1 MSIPEYVLRN
11 RSVVWFVLALFI
23 VGGVW
28 SFLQMGK
35 KEDSTFVLKSAVVTC
50 AYEGA
55 TPYEVER
62 LVSEPLSREI
72 QSMRRVK
79 KVTSESYY
87 GLSKVVVEL
96 ESSTRAE
103 QIPQLWDEL
112 RRKVMNM
119 QPQLPSGAGPIVV
132 NDDFGDVYGLYYGLS
147 ADEGFAWQDLRDWA
161 QEIKR
166 RVVTVEGVEKVT
178 LFGEQKPVINLYIT
192 RSTLAN
198 FSITPDMIVA
208 MISQQNAVVNSGQ
221 VTAGELSVRILET
234 GVYATIDDIANQLL
248 IASDGRQFRLGDI
261 ARIEFDYL
269 TPPATLMYVDGRPAI
284 GIGIS
289 TSSQADVVAVGREV
303 KSVLA
308 ALTSDMPVGIE
319 LSSLYPED
327 EIARQANLSFML
339 NLAESLLIV
348 ILVIMLAMG
357 LRSGSLIGSSLLFTV
372 GGTMLLMYLTGEGIN
387 RTSLAGFIIAMG
399 MLVDNAI
406 VVTDNAQ
413 KSLVAGLPLR
423 DGLIRGA
430 DGPKWGLL
438 GATVIAILS
447 FLPLYLA
454 PSAVAEIIKPLF
466 VVIALSLL
474 LSWALAMTQVPLFGV
489 YMLSTS
495 SSARLQQPFGWFE
508 RLLRRILAHRWT
520 VVFCSVVLLSLS
532 IVAMRYMPH
541 NFFPQLDKP
550 YFRADVI
557 LPEGYDIGATQQNLD
572 AMSSW
577 LLKYPDVKRVST
589 TAGSTPP
596 RYYLASSSY
605 SSRPNYGNI
614 LVEVKNKRLTDDV
627 KSQFDRFVADS
638 CPDVWLRSS
647 LFKLSPVPDATIE
660 IGFLGDNVDTLL
672 NLTQQVMSLMWRD
685 DRAVNIRN
693 SWSNR
698 VPTWM
703 PVYSQIKGQRIGVSR
718 SRMVE
723 WINLATQGFRMGEL
737 RRDDEFI
744 PILLKDDDIAGR
756 NLSNLQSLP
765 IFSQGGNVYSIEQAS
780 SRFEFDYS
788 TAVVE
793 QYNRQRVMKAQCDPA
808 EGVNTQRLFDDLLRQ
823 VSKEVTIPDGYTLK
837 IFGEQESQEE
847 SNAALAANMPLAL
860 VLIFIVL
867 LLLFGNYRDPI
878 VILLMTPLIFIG
890 VAGGLIITGNSFDFF
905 SLLGLIGLVGMN
917 IKNAV
922 ILLSAINELRAEGVL
937 PAEAIVR
944 AAKRRLVPV
953 VLASVT
959 TILALIPLLFDS
971 LFAGMAATIMGG
983 LFVATILTMCVLP
996 VVYALFY
1003 KIRFT
1008 VKIKHYE

>member
-23 VGGVW
+23 VGGAW
-28 SFLQMGK
+28 AFLHMGK

-50 AYEGA
+50 QYDGA

-62 LVSEPLSREI
+62 LISEPLARGM
-72 QSMRRVK
+72 QSMRKIK
-79 KVTSESYY
+79 KETSESYY

-96 ESSTRAE
+96 ESSTRAKE
-103 QIPQLWDEL
+103 IPQLWDEL

-119 QPQLPSGAGPIVV
+119 QSQLPAGAGPIVV
-132 NDDFGDVYGLYYGLS
+132 NDDFGDVYGLYYGL
-147 ADEGFAWQDLRDWA
+147 ATDEGFAWQDLRDWA

-166 RVVTVEGVEKVT
+166 RVVTVAGVEKVV

-198 FSITPDMIVA
+198 FSITPDMIVS
-208 MISQQNAVVNSGQ
+208 MMSQQNAVVNSGQ
-221 VTAGELSVRILET
+221 IAAGELSVRILET
-234 GVYATIDDIANQLL
+234 GVYTTIDDIANQLL
-248 IASDGRQFRLGDI
+248 TASDGRQFRLGDI
-261 ARIEFDYL
+261 ARIEWDYL
-269 TPPATLMYVDGRPAI
+269 SPPSTLMYVDGQPAI

-289 TSSQADVVAVGREV
+289 TSSQADVVAVGQQVREV
-303 KSVLA
+303 LNTLSE
-308 ALTSDMPVGIE
+308 DMPVGIE
-319 LSSLYPED
+319 LVSLYPED
-327 EIARQANLSFML
+327 EIAQQANLSFML
-339 NLAESLLIV
+339 NLAESLIIV

-357 LRSGSLIGSSLLFTV
+357 LRSGSLIGSSLLFTI

-413 KSLVAGLPLR
+413 KSLLVGIPLR
-423 DGLIRGA
+423 EGFIRGA

-438 GATVIAILS
+438 GATLIAILS

-489 YMLSTS
+489 YMLSPQPTM
-495 SSARLQQPFGWFE
+495 RLQQHLGWFE
-508 RLLRRILAHRWT
+508 GVLRRMLAHRWT
-520 VVFCSVVLLSLS
+520 VVCCSVVLLLGS
-532 IVAMRYMPH
+532 IAAMRYMPH

-572 AMSSW
+572 TMSRW
-577 LLKYPDVKRVST
+577 LLQHPDVKRVST
-589 TAGSTPP
+589 TAGATPP
-596 RYYLASSSY
+596 RYYLASRSY
-605 SSRPNYGNI
+605 ASRPNYGNI
-614 LVEVKNKRLTDDV
+614 LVEVKNKRLTEDV

-660 IGFLGDNVDTLL
+660 FGFLGDNVDTLL
-672 NLTQQVMSLMWRD
+672 RLTQQVEQLMRQD
-685 DRAVNIRN
+685 NRATNIRN
-693 SWSNR
+693 SWGNL

-723 WINLATQGFRMGEL
+723 WITLATQGYRMGEL
-737 RRDDEFI
+737 RRDDEFV
-744 PILLKDDDIAGR
+744 PILLKDDDVAGR
-756 NLSNLQSLP
+756 NLSNLQSMP
-765 IFSQGGNVYSIEQAS
+765 IFSQSGNVYSIEQAS
-780 SRFEFDYS
+780 TRFDFDYS

-808 EGVNTQRLFDDLLRQ
+808 EGVNTQLLYEDLLRK
-823 VSKEVTIPDGYTLK
+823 VKSEVRIPDGYALK
-837 IFGEQESQEE
+837 VFGEQESQSE

-890 VAGGLIITGNSFDFF
+890 VAGGLIFTGNSFDFF

-922 ILLSAINELRAEGVL
+922 ILLSSINELRTEGL
-937 PAEAIVR
+937 PPAEAVVE
-944 AAKRRLVPV
+944 AAKQRLVPV
-953 VLASVT
+953 VLASMT

-983 LFVATILTMCVLP
+983 LLVATILTMGVLP

-1008 VKIKHYE
+1008 VKD

>member
-11 RSVVWFVLALFI
+11 RSVVWFILALFI

-28 SFLQMGK
+28 AFLQMGK

-50 AYEGA
+50 QYDGA

-62 LVSEPLSREI
+62 LISEPLAREM
-72 QSMRRVK
+72 QSMRNIK

-96 ESSTRAE
+96 ESSTRAKE
-103 QIPQLWDEL
+103 IPQLWDEL

-119 QPQLPSGAGPIVV
+119 QPQLPAGAGPIVV
-132 NDDFGDVYGLYYGLS
+132 NDDFGDVYGLYYGLA

-166 RVVTVEGVEKVT
+166 RVVTVAGVEKVV

-198 FSITPDMIVA
+198 FSITPDMIVS
-208 MISQQNAVVNSGQ
+208 MMSQQNAVVNSGQ
-221 VTAGELSVRILET
+221 IAAGELSVRVLET
-234 GVYATIDDIANQLL
+234 GAYATKDDIANQLL
-248 IASDGRQFRLGDI
+248 TAPDGRQFRLGDI
-261 ARIEFDYL
+261 ARIEWDYL
-269 TPPATLMYVDGRPAI
+269 TPPSALMYVDGQPAI

-289 TSSQADVVAVGREV
+289 TSSQADVVAVGQQVREV
-303 KSVLA
+303 LN
-308 ALTSDMPVGIE
+308 ALSQDMPVGIE
-319 LSSLYPED
+319 LVSLYPED
-327 EIARQANLSFML
+327 EIAQQANLSFML
-339 NLAESLLIV
+339 NLAESLIIV

-357 LRSGSLIGSSLLFTV
+357 LRSGSLIGSSLLFTI
-372 GGTMLLMYLTGEGIN
+372 GGTMLLMYLFGEGIN

-413 KSLVAGLPLR
+413 KSLFAGVSLR
-423 DGLIRGA
+423 DGFIRGA

-438 GATVIAILS
+438 GATLIAILS

-474 LSWALAMTQVPLFGV
+474 LSWVLAMTQVPLFGI
-489 YMLSTS
+489 YMLSSQPTI
-495 SSARLQQPFGWFE
+495 RLQQHLGWFE
-508 RLLRRILAHRWT
+508 GVLRRMLAHRWT
-520 VVFCSVVLLSLS
+520 VVCCSVVLLLVS
-532 IVAMRYMPH
+532 IAAMRYMPH

-572 AMSSW
+572 TMSRW
-577 LLKYPDVKRVST
+577 LLQHPDVKRVST
-589 TAGSTPP
+589 TAGATPP

-605 SSRPNYGNI
+605 ASRPNYGNI
-614 LVEVKNKRLTDDV
+614 LVEVKNKRLTEDV
-627 KSQFDRFVADS
+627 KSQFDKFVADS

-660 IGFLGDNVDTLL
+660 FGFLGDNVDTLL
-672 NLTQQVMSLMWRD
+672 NLTQQVEHLMRQD
-685 DRAVNIRN
+685 NRATNIRN
-693 SWSNR
+693 SWGNLI
-698 VPTWM
+698 PTWM

-723 WINLATQGFRMGEL
+723 WLTLATQGYRMGEL
-737 RRDDEFI
+737 RRGDEFV
-744 PILLKDDDIAGR
+744 PILLKDDDVAGR
-756 NLSNLQSLP
+756 NLSNLQSMP
-765 IFSQGGNVYSIEQAS
+765 IFSQSGKVYSIEQAS
-780 SRFEFDYS
+780 TRFDFDYS

-793 QYNRQRVMKAQCDPA
+793 QYNRQRVMKAQCDPV
-808 EGVNTQRLFDDLLRQ
+808 EGVNTQLLFDDLLRK
-823 VSKEVTIPDGYTLK
+823 VKSEVRIPDGYALK
-837 IFGEQESQEE
+837 VFGEQESQAE

-890 VAGGLIITGNSFDFF
+890 VAGGLIFTGNSFDFF

-922 ILLSAINELRAEGVL
+922 ILLSSINDLRTLGV
-937 PAEAIVR
+937 PPIEAVVE
-944 AAKRRLVPV
+944 AAKQRIVPV
-953 VLASVT
+953 VLASMT

-983 LFVATILTMCVLP
+983 LLVATILTIGVLP

-1003 KIRFT
+1003 KIKIT
-1008 VKIKHYE
+1008 VKD

>member
-1 MSIPEYVLRN
+1 MSIPEYALRN
-11 RSVVWFVLALFI
+11 RCVVWFILALFI

-28 SFLQMGK
+28 AFLQMGK

-50 AYEGA
+50 QYDGA

-62 LVSEPLSREI
+62 LISEPLAREI
-72 QSMRRVK
+72 QSMRNIK

-96 ESSTRAE
+96 ESATRANE
-103 QIPQLWDEL
+103 IPQLWDEL

-166 RVVTVEGVEKVT
+166 RVVTVEGVEKVV

-261 ARIEFDYL
+261 ARIEWDYL
-269 TPPATLMYVDGRPAI
+269 SPPSTLMYVDGRPAI

-308 ALTSDMPVGIE
+308 TLSSDMPIGIE

-327 EIARQANLSFML
+327 EIAQQANLSFML
-339 NLAESLLIV
+339 NLAESLIIV

-413 KSLVAGLPLR
+413 KSLAAGLSLC

-489 YMLSTS
+489 YMLPTS
-495 SSARLQQPFGWFE
+495 SSVRLQQPLGWFE
-508 RLLRRILAHRWT
+508 GVLRRMLAHRWT
-520 VVFCSVVLLSLS
+520 VVCCSVVLLVASFA
-532 IVAMRYMPH
+532 AMRYMPH

-572 AMSSW
+572 AMSHW
-577 LLKYPDVKRVST
+577 LMQHPDVERVST
-589 TAGSTPP
+589 TAGGTPP

-605 SSRPNYGNI
+605 SSRSNYGNI

-672 NLTQQVMSLMWRD
+672 NLTQQVMNLMWRD

-744 PILLKDDDIAGR
+744 PILLKDDDVAGR

-808 EGVNTQRLFDDLLRQ
+808 EGVNTQLLFDDLLRK
-823 VSKEVTIPDGYTLK
+823 VKSEVRIPEGYTLK
-837 IFGEQESQEE
+837 IFGEQESQAE
-847 SNAALAANMPLAL
+847 SNSALAANMPLAL

-922 ILLSAINELRAEGVL
+922 ILLSAINELRAEGVP
-937 PAEAIVR
+937 PAEAIVK
-944 AAKRRLVPV
+944 AAKQRLVPV

-983 LFVATILTMCVLP
+983 LLVATMLTMCVLP

-1003 KIRFT
+1003 KIRFI
-1008 VKIKHYE
+1008 VKN

>member
-11 RSVVWFVLALFI
+11 RSVVWFILALFI

-28 SFLQMGK
+28 AFLQMGK

-50 AYEGA
+50 QYDGA

-62 LVSEPLSREI
+62 LISEPLAREM
-72 QSMRRVK
+72 QSMRNIK

-96 ESSTRAE
+96 ESSTRAKE
-103 QIPQLWDEL
+103 IPQLWDEL

-119 QPQLPSGAGPIVV
+119 QPQLPAGAGPIVV
-132 NDDFGDVYGLYYGLS
+132 NDDFGDVYGMYYGLA

-166 RVVTVEGVEKVT
+166 RVVTVAGVEKVV

-198 FSITPDMIVA
+198 FSITPDMIVS
-208 MISQQNAVVNSGQ
+208 MMSQQNAVVNSGQ
-221 VTAGELSVRILET
+221 IAAGELSVRVLET
-234 GVYATIDDIANQLL
+234 GAYATIDDIANQLL
-248 IASDGRQFRLGDI
+248 TAPDGRQFRLGDI
-261 ARIEFDYL
+261 ARIEWDYL
-269 TPPATLMYVDGRPAI
+269 SPPSTLMYVDGQPAI
-284 GIGIS
+284 GIGVS
-289 TSSQADVVAVGREV
+289 TSSQADVVAVGQQVREV
-303 KSVLA
+303 LN
-308 ALTSDMPVGIE
+308 ALSQDMPVGIE
-319 LSSLYPED
+319 LVSLYPED
-327 EIARQANLSFML
+327 EIAQQANLSFML
-339 NLAESLLIV
+339 NLAESLIIV

-357 LRSGSLIGSSLLFTV
+357 LRSGSLIGSSLLFTID
-372 GGTMLLMYLTGEGIN
+372 GTMLLMYLFGEGIN

-413 KSLVAGLPLR
+413 KSLSVGVSLR
-423 DGLIRGA
+423 DGFIRGA

-438 GATVIAILS
+438 GATLIAILS

-474 LSWALAMTQVPLFGV
+474 LSWVLAMTQVPLFGI
-489 YMLSTS
+489 YMLSSQPTIC
-495 SSARLQQPFGWFE
+495 LQQHLGWFE
-508 RLLRRILAHRWT
+508 GVLRRMLAHRWT
-520 VVFCSVVLLSLS
+520 VVCCSVVLLLVS
-532 IVAMRYMPH
+532 IAAMRYMPH

-572 AMSSW
+572 TMSRW
-577 LLKYPDVKRVST
+577 LLQHPDVKRVST
-589 TAGSTPP
+589 TAGATPP

-605 SSRPNYGNI
+605 ASRPNYGNI
-614 LVEVKNKRLTDDV
+614 LVEVKNKRLTEDV

-660 IGFLGDNVDTLL
+660 FGFLGDNVDTLL
-672 NLTQQVMSLMWRD
+672 NLTQQVEHLMRQD
-685 DRAVNIRN
+685 NRATNIRN
-693 SWSNR
+693 SWGNLI
-698 VPTWM
+698 PTWM

-723 WINLATQGFRMGEL
+723 WLTLATQGYRMGEL
-737 RRDDEFI
+737 RRDDEFV
-744 PILLKDDDIAGR
+744 PILLKDDDVAGR
-756 NLSNLQSLP
+756 NLSNLQSMP
-765 IFSQGGNVYSIEQAS
+765 IFSQSGKVYSIEQAS
-780 SRFEFDYS
+780 TRFDFDYS

-793 QYNRQRVMKAQCDPA
+793 QYNRQRVMKAQCDPV
-808 EGVNTQRLFDDLLRQ
+808 EGVNTQLLFDDLLRK
-823 VSKEVTIPDGYTLK
+823 VKSEVRIPDGYALK
-837 IFGEQESQEE
+837 VFGEQESQAE

-890 VAGGLIITGNSFDFF
+890 VAGGLIFTGNSFDFF

-922 ILLSAINELRAEGVL
+922 ILLSSINDLRTLGV
-937 PAEAIVR
+937 PPIEAVVE
-944 AAKRRLVPV
+944 AAKQRLVPV
-953 VLASVT
+953 VLASMT

-983 LFVATILTMCVLP
+983 LLVATMLTMCVLP

-1003 KIRFT
+1003 KIKIT
-1008 VKIKHYE
+1008 VKD

>member
-1 MSIPEYVLRN
+1 MSIPKYVLRN

-23 VGGVW
+23 VGGAW
-28 SFLQMGK
+28 AFLQMGK

-50 AYEGA
+50 QYDGA

-62 LVSEPLSREI
+62 LISEPLAREM
-72 QSMRRVK
+72 QSMRKIK

-96 ESSTRAE
+96 ESSTRAKE
-103 QIPQLWDEL
+103 IPQLWDEL

-119 QPQLPSGAGPIVV
+119 QSQLPAGAGPIVV
-132 NDDFGDVYGLYYGLS
+132 NDDFGDVYGLYYGLA

-166 RVVTVEGVEKVT
+166 RVVTVAGVEKVV

-198 FSITPDMIVA
+198 FSITPDMIVS
-208 MISQQNAVVNSGQ
+208 MMSQQNAVVNSGQ
-221 VTAGELSVRILET
+221 IAAGELSVRILET
-234 GVYATIDDIANQLL
+234 GVYTTIDDIANQLL
-248 IASDGRQFRLGDI
+248 TASDGRQFRLGDI
-261 ARIEFDYL
+261 ARIEWDYL
-269 TPPATLMYVDGRPAI
+269 SPPSTLMYVDGQPAI

-289 TSSQADVVAVGREV
+289 TSSQADVVAVGQQVREV
-303 KSVLA
+303 LNTLSE
-308 ALTSDMPVGIE
+308 DMPVGIE
-319 LSSLYPED
+319 LVSLYPED
-327 EIARQANLSFML
+327 EIAQQANLSFML
-339 NLAESLLIV
+339 NLAESLIIV

-357 LRSGSLIGSSLLFTV
+357 LRSGSLIGSSLLFTI

-413 KSLVAGLPLR
+413 KSLLAGVPLR
-423 DGLIRGA
+423 EGFIRGA

-438 GATVIAILS
+438 GATLIAILS

-474 LSWALAMTQVPLFGV
+474 LSWALAMTQIPLFGV
-489 YMLSTS
+489 YMLSPQPTM
-495 SSARLQQPFGWFE
+495 RLQQHLGWFE
-508 RLLRRILAHRWT
+508 GVLRRMLAHRWT
-520 VVFCSVVLLSLS
+520 VVCCSVVLLLGS
-532 IVAMRYMPH
+532 IAAMRYMPH

-557 LPEGYDIGATQQNLD
+557 LPEGYDIGTTQQNLD
-572 AMSSW
+572 TMSRW
-577 LLKYPDVKRVST
+577 LLQHPDVKRVST
-589 TAGSTPP
+589 TAGATPP

-605 SSRPNYGNI
+605 ASRPNYGNI
-614 LVEVKNKRLTDDV
+614 LVEVKNKRLTEDV

-660 IGFLGDNVDTLL
+660 FGFLGDNVDTLL
-672 NLTQQVMSLMWRD
+672 RLTQQVEQLMRQD
-685 DRAVNIRN
+685 NRATNIRN
-693 SWSNR
+693 SWGNL

-723 WINLATQGFRMGEL
+723 WITLATQGYRMGEL
-737 RRDDEFI
+737 RRDDEFV
-744 PILLKDDDIAGR
+744 PILLKDDDVAGR
-756 NLSNLQSLP
+756 NLSNLQSMP
-765 IFSQGGNVYSIEQAS
+765 IFSQSGNVYSIEQAS
-780 SRFEFDYS
+780 TRFDFDYS

-808 EGVNTQRLFDDLLRQ
+808 EGVNTQLLYEDLLRK
-823 VSKEVTIPDGYTLK
+823 VKSEVRIPDGYALK
-837 IFGEQESQEE
+837 VFGEQESQSE

-890 VAGGLIITGNSFDFF
+890 VTGGLIFTGNSFDFF

-922 ILLSAINELRAEGVL
+922 ILLSSINELRTEGL
-937 PAEAIVR
+937 SPAEAVVE
-944 AAKRRLVPV
+944 AAKQRLVPV
-953 VLASVT
+953 VLASMT

-983 LFVATILTMCVLP
+983 LLVATILTMGVLP

-1008 VKIKHYE
+1008 VKD

>member
-11 RSVVWFVLALFI
+11 RSVVWFILALFI

-28 SFLQMGK
+28 AFLQMGK

-50 AYEGA
+50 QYDGA

-62 LVSEPLSREI
+62 LISEPLAREM
-72 QSMRRVK
+72 QSMRNIK

-96 ESSTRAE
+96 ESSTRAKE
-103 QIPQLWDEL
+103 IPQLWDEL

-119 QPQLPSGAGPIVV
+119 QPQLPAGAGPIVV
-132 NDDFGDVYGLYYGLS
+132 NDDFGDVYGMYYGLA

-166 RVVTVEGVEKVT
+166 RVVTVAGVEKVV

-198 FSITPDMIVA
+198 FSITPDMIVS
-208 MISQQNAVVNSGQ
+208 MMSQQNAVVNSGQ
-221 VTAGELSVRILET
+221 IAAGEFSVRVLET
-234 GVYATIDDIANQLL
+234 GAYATIDDIANQLL
-248 IASDGRQFRLGDI
+248 TAPDGRQFRLGDI
-261 ARIEFDYL
+261 ARIEWDYL
-269 TPPATLMYVDGRPAI
+269 TPPSALMYVDGQPAI

-289 TSSQADVVAVGREV
+289 TSSQADVVAVGQQVREV
-303 KSVLA
+303 LN
-308 ALTSDMPVGIE
+308 ALSQDMPVGIE
-319 LSSLYPED
+319 LVSLYPED
-327 EIARQANLSFML
+327 EIAQQANLSFML
-339 NLAESLLIV
+339 NLAESLIIV

-357 LRSGSLIGSSLLFTV
+357 LRSGSLIGSSLLFTI
-372 GGTMLLMYLTGEGIN
+372 GGTMLLMYLFGEGIN

-413 KSLVAGLPLR
+413 KSLSVGVSLR
-423 DGLIRGA
+423 DGFIRGA

-438 GATVIAILS
+438 GATLIAILS

-474 LSWALAMTQVPLFGV
+474 LSWVLAMTQVPLFGI
-489 YMLSTS
+489 YMLSSQPTI
-495 SSARLQQPFGWFE
+495 RLQQHLGWFE
-508 RLLRRILAHRWT
+508 GVLRRMLAHRWT
-520 VVFCSVVLLSLS
+520 VVCCSVVLLLVS
-532 IVAMRYMPH
+532 IAAMRYMPH

-572 AMSSW
+572 TMSRW
-577 LLKYPDVKRVST
+577 LLQHPDVKRVST
-589 TAGSTPP
+589 TAGATPP

-605 SSRPNYGNI
+605 ASRPNYGNI
-614 LVEVKNKRLTDDV
+614 LVEVKNKRLTEDV

-660 IGFLGDNVDTLL
+660 FGFLGDNVDTLL
-672 NLTQQVMSLMWRD
+672 NLTQQVEHLMRQD
-685 DRAVNIRN
+685 NRATNIRN
-693 SWSNR
+693 SWGNLI
-698 VPTWM
+698 PTWM

-723 WINLATQGFRMGEL
+723 WLTLATQGYRMGEL
-737 RRDDEFI
+737 RRGDEFV
-744 PILLKDDDIAGR
+744 PILLKDDDVAGR
-756 NLSNLQSLP
+756 NLSNLQSMP
-765 IFSQGGNVYSIEQAS
+765 IFSQSGKVYSIEQAS
-780 SRFEFDYS
+780 TRFDFDYS

-793 QYNRQRVMKAQCDPA
+793 QYNRQRVMKAQCDPV
-808 EGVNTQRLFDDLLRQ
+808 EGVNTQLLFDDLLRK
-823 VSKEVTIPDGYTLK
+823 VKSEVRIPDGYALK
-837 IFGEQESQEE
+837 VFGEQESQAE

-890 VAGGLIITGNSFDFF
+890 VAGGLIFTGNSFDFF

-922 ILLSAINELRAEGVL
+922 ILLSSINDLRTLGV
-937 PAEAIVR
+937 PPIEAVVE
-944 AAKRRLVPV
+944 AAKQRLVPV
-953 VLASVT
+953 VLASMT

-983 LFVATILTMCVLP
+983 LLVATILTMGVLP

-1003 KIRFT
+1003 KIKIT
-1008 VKIKHYE
+1008 VKD

>member
-1 MSIPEYVLRN
+1 
-11 RSVVWFVLALFI
+11 
-23 VGGVW
+23 
-28 SFLQMGK
+28 
-35 KEDSTFVLKSAVVTC
+35 
-50 AYEGA
+50 
-55 TPYEVER
+55 
-62 LVSEPLSREI
+62 
-72 QSMRRVK
+72 
-79 KVTSESYY
+79 
-87 GLSKVVVEL
+87 
-96 ESSTRAE
+96 
-103 QIPQLWDEL
+103 
-112 RRKVMNM
+112 
-119 QPQLPSGAGPIVV
+119 
-132 NDDFGDVYGLYYGLS
+132 
-147 ADEGFAWQDLRDWA
+147 
-161 QEIKR
+161 
-166 RVVTVEGVEKVT
+166 
-178 LFGEQKPVINLYIT
+178 
-192 RSTLAN
+192 
-198 FSITPDMIVA
+198 
-208 MISQQNAVVNSGQ
+208 
-221 VTAGELSVRILET
+221 
-234 GVYATIDDIANQLL
+234 
-248 IASDGRQFRLGDI
+248 
-261 ARIEFDYL
+261 
-269 TPPATLMYVDGRPAI
+269 
-284 GIGIS
+284 
-289 TSSQADVVAVGREV
+289 
-303 KSVLA
+303 
-308 ALTSDMPVGIE
+308 
-319 LSSLYPED
+319 
-327 EIARQANLSFML
+327 
-339 NLAESLLIV
+339 
-348 ILVIMLAMG
+348 
-357 LRSGSLIGSSLLFTV
+357 
-372 GGTMLLMYLTGEGIN
+372 
-387 RTSLAGFIIAMG
+387 
-399 MLVDNAI
+399 
-406 VVTDNAQ
+406 
-413 KSLVAGLPLR
+413 
-423 DGLIRGA
+423 
-430 DGPKWGLL
+430 
-438 GATVIAILS
+438 
-447 FLPLYLA
+447 
-454 PSAVAEIIKPLF
+454 
-466 VVIALSLL
+466 
-474 LSWALAMTQVPLFGV
+474 
-489 YMLSTS
+489 
-495 SSARLQQPFGWFE
+495 
-508 RLLRRILAHRWT
+508 
-520 VVFCSVVLLSLS
+520 
-532 IVAMRYMPH
+532 
-541 NFFPQLDKP
+541 
-550 YFRADVI
+550 
-557 LPEGYDIGATQQNLD
+557 
-572 AMSSW
+572 MSSW
-577 LLKYPDVKRVST
+577 LLKHPDVKRVST
-589 TAGSTPP
+589 TAGGTPP

-685 DRAVNIRN
+685 ARAVNVRN

-922 ILLSAINELRAEGVL
+922 ILLSAINELRAEGVP

-1008 VKIKHYE
+1008 VKN

>member
-11 RSVVWFVLALFI
+11 RSVVWFILALFI
-23 VGGVW
+23 VGGAW

-50 AYEGA
+50 QYEGA

-62 LVSEPLSREI
+62 LISEPLAREI
-72 QSMRRVK
+72 QSMRNIK

-96 ESSTRAE
+96 ESSTRATD
-103 QIPQLWDEL
+103 IPQLWDEL

-119 QPQLPSGAGPIVV
+119 QQQLPVGAGPIAV
-132 NDDFGDVYGLYYGLS
+132 NDDFGDVYGLYYGLA

-166 RVVTVEGVEKVT
+166 RVVTVAGVEKVV

-198 FSITPDMIVA
+198 FSITPDMIVS
-208 MISQQNAVVNSGQ
+208 MMSQQNAVVNSGQ
-221 VTAGELSVRILET
+221 ISAGELSVRVLET
-234 GVYATIDDIANQLL
+234 GAYATIDDIANQLL
-248 IASDGRQFRLGDI
+248 MASDGRQFRLGDI
-261 ARIEFDYL
+261 ARIEWAYL
-269 TPPATLMYVDGRPAI
+269 SPPSTLMYVDGQPAI
-284 GIGIS
+284 GIGVS
-289 TSSQADVVAVGREV
+289 TSSQADVVAVGQQVREV
-303 KSVLA
+303 LNTLSE
-308 ALTSDMPVGIE
+308 DMPVGIE
-319 LSSLYPED
+319 LVSLYPED
-327 EIARQANLSFML
+327 EIAQQANLSFML
-339 NLAESLLIV
+339 NLAESLIIV

-357 LRSGSLIGSSLLFTV
+357 LRSGSLIGSSLLFTI
-372 GGTMLLMYLTGEGIN
+372 GGTMLLMYFTGEGIN

-413 KSLVAGLPLR
+413 KSLLMGVKLR
-423 DGLIRGA
+423 EGFIRGA

-438 GATVIAILS
+438 GATLIAILS

-474 LSWALAMTQVPLFGV
+474 LSWALAMTQVPLFGI
-489 YMLSTS
+489 YMLSSQPTM
-495 SSARLQQPFGWFE
+495 RLQQHLGWFE
-508 RLLRRILAHRWT
+508 GVLRLMLAHRWT
-520 VVFCSVVLLSLS
+520 VVCCSVVLLLGS
-532 IVAMRYMPH
+532 IAAMRYMPH

-572 AMSSW
+572 TMSRW
-577 LLKYPDVKRVST
+577 LLQHPDVKRVST
-589 TAGSTPP
+589 TAGATPP

-605 SSRPNYGNI
+605 ASRPNYGNI
-614 LVEVKNKRLTDDV
+614 LVEVKNKRLTEDV
-627 KSQFDRFVADS
+627 KLQFDKFVEDS

-660 IGFLGDNVDTLL
+660 FGFLGDNVDTLL
-672 NLTQQVMSLMWRD
+672 NLTQQVEHLMRQD
-685 DRAVNIRN
+685 NRATNIRN
-693 SWSNR
+693 SWGNLI
-698 VPTWM
+698 PTWM

-723 WINLATQGFRMGEL
+723 WMTLATQGYRMGDL
-737 RRDDEFI
+737 RRDDEFV
-744 PILLKDDDIAGR
+744 PILLKDDDVAGR
-756 NLSNLQSLP
+756 NLSNLQSMP
-765 IFSQGGNVYSIEQAS
+765 IFSQSGNVYSIEQAS
-780 SRFEFDYS
+780 SRFDFDYS

-793 QYNRQRVMKAQCDPA
+793 QYNRQRVMKAQCDPV
-808 EGVNTQRLFDDLLRQ
+808 EGVNTQLLFEDLQRRI
-823 VSKEVTIPDGYTLK
+823 KENIRIPDGYTLK
-837 IFGEQESQEE
+837 VFGEQESQAE

-890 VAGGLIITGNSFDFF
+890 VAGGLIFTGNSFDFF

-922 ILLSAINELRAEGVL
+922 ILLSSINDLRTLGV
-937 PAEAIVR
+937 PPIEAVVE
-944 AAKRRLVPV
+944 AAKQRLVPV
-953 VLASVT
+953 VLASMT

-983 LFVATILTMCVLP
+983 LLVATILTMGVLP

-1003 KIRFT
+1003 KIKIT
-1008 VKIKHYE
+1008 VKD

>member
-62 LVSEPLSREI
+62 LVSEPLSREM
-72 QSMRRVK
+72 QSMRNIK

-234 GVYATIDDIANQLL
+234 GVYATIEDIANQLL

-261 ARIEFDYL
+261 ARIEFNYL

-308 ALTSDMPVGIE
+308 ALTSDMPIGIE

-372 GGTMLLMYLTGEGIN
+372 GGTMLLMYITGEGIN

-495 SSARLQQPFGWFE
+495 SSARLQQSFGWFE
-508 RLLRRILAHRWT
+508 RLLRRMLMHRWT

-577 LLKYPDVKRVST
+577 LLKHPDVKRVST
-589 TAGSTPP
+589 TAGGTPP

-614 LVEVKNKRLTDDV
+614 LVEVKSKRLTDDV

-685 DRAVNIRN
+685 ERAVNVRN

-780 SRFEFDYS
+780 SRFDFDYS
-788 TAVVE
+788 TAIVG

-808 EGVNTQRLFDDLLRQ
+808 EGVNTQLLFDDLLRQ

-922 ILLSAINELRAEGVL
+922 ILLSAINELRAEGVP

-1008 VKIKHYE
+1008 VKN

>member
-1 MSIPEYVLRN
+1 MSIPEYILRH
-11 RSVVWFVLALFI
+11 RSVAWFVLALFI

-50 AYEGA
+50 QYDGA

-62 LVSEPLSREI
+62 LVSEPLAREI
-72 QSMRRVK
+72 QSMRNIK

-87 GLSKVVVEL
+87 GLSRVVVEL
-96 ESSTRAE
+96 ESATRAAE
-103 QIPQLWDEL
+103 IPQLWDEL

-119 QPQLPSGAGPIVV
+119 QPQLPAGAGPVVV
-132 NDDFGDVYGLYYGLS
+132 NDDFGDVYGLYYGLA

-166 RVVTVEGVEKVT
+166 RVVTVAGVEKVV

-198 FSITPDMIVA
+198 FSITPDMIA
-208 MISQQNAVVNSGQ
+208 SMMSQQNAVVNSGN
-221 VTAGELSVRILET
+221 VEAGEVSIRILET
-234 GVYATIDDIANQLL
+234 GVYTSVDDIANQLL
-248 IASDGRQFRLGDI
+248 IAPDGRQFRLGDI
-261 ARIEFDYL
+261 ARIEWDYL
-269 TPPATLMYVDGRPAI
+269 SPPSTLMYVDGQPAI
-284 GIGIS
+284 GIGVS
-289 TSSQADVVAVGREV
+289 TSAQADVVTVGSEV
-303 KSVLA
+303 SQILEGFA
-308 ALTSDMPVGIE
+308 QDMPVGVDVV
-319 LSSLYPED
+319 SLYPED
-327 EIARQANLSFML
+327 KIARQANLSFML
-339 NLAESLLIV
+339 NLAESLVIV
-348 ILVIMLAMG
+348 ILIIMFAMG
-357 LRSGSLIGSSLLFTV
+357 LRSGSLIGSSLIFTI
-372 GGTMLLMYLTGEGIN
+372 GGTMLLMYLLGEGIN

-413 KSLVAGLPLR
+413 KSLLVGVPLR
-423 DGLIRGA
+423 RGLIRGA

-474 LSWALAMTQVPLFGV
+474 LSWVLAMTQVPLFGV
-489 YMLSTS
+489 YMLSSQPTL
-495 SSARLQQPFGWFE
+495 RLQQHLGWFE
-508 RLLRRILAHRWT
+508 GVLRRMLAHRWT
-520 VVFCSVVLLSLS
+520 VVICSVGLLVLSA
-532 IVAMRYMPH
+532 VAMRYMPH

-557 LPEGYDIGATQQNLD
+557 LPEGYDIRTTQQSLD
-572 AMSSW
+572 SMSSW
-577 LLKYPDVKRVST
+577 LRRHPDVVRVST
-589 TAGSTPP
+589 TAGATPP

-614 LVEVKNKRLTDDV
+614 LVEVKSKRLTDDV
-627 KSQFDRFVADS
+627 RSQFDRFVADS

-672 NLTQQVMSLMWRD
+672 NLTQQVEQIMQQD
-685 DRAVNIRN
+685 ACAENIRN
-693 SWSNR
+693 SWGNR
-698 VPTWM
+698 IPTWM

-723 WINLATQGFRMGEL
+723 WLTLATQGYNMGEL
-737 RRDDEFI
+737 RRGDEFI
-744 PILLKDDDIAGR
+744 PILLKDDDVAGR
-756 NLSNLQSLP
+756 NLSNLQSMP
-765 IFSQGGNVYSIEQAS
+765 IFSQSGKVYSIEQAS
-780 SRFEFDYS
+780 SRFDFDYS
-788 TAVVE
+788 TAVVK

-808 EGVNTQRLFDDLLRQ
+808 EGVNTQILLDDLLRR
-823 VSKEVTIPDGYTLK
+823 VRSEVTIPDGYTMK
-837 IFGEQESQEE
+837 IFGEQESQAE

-860 VLIFIVL
+860 VLIFIIL

-890 VAGGLIITGNSFDFF
+890 VAGGLILTGNSFDFF

-922 ILLSAINELRAEGVL
+922 ILLSSINDLRQCGAP
-937 PAEAIVR
+937 PAEAVVE
-944 AAKRRLVPV
+944 AAKQRLLPV
-953 VLASVT
+953 VLASMT

-983 LFVATILTMCVLP
+983 LLVATVLTMGVLP
-996 VVYALFY
+996 VVYSLFY

-1008 VKIKHYE
+1008 KNK

>member
-1 MSIPEYVLRN
+1 MSIPEYILRH
-11 RSVVWFVLALFI
+11 RSVAWFVLALFI

-50 AYEGA
+50 QYDGA

-62 LVSEPLSREI
+62 LVSEPLAREI
-72 QSMRRVK
+72 QSMRNIK

-87 GLSKVVVEL
+87 GLSRVVVEL
-96 ESSTRAE
+96 ESATRAAE
-103 QIPQLWDEL
+103 IPQLWDEL

-119 QPQLPSGAGPIVV
+119 QPQLPAGAGPVVV
-132 NDDFGDVYGLYYGLS
+132 NDDFGDVYGLYYGLA

-166 RVVTVEGVEKVT
+166 RVVTVAGVEKVV

-198 FSITPDMIVA
+198 FSITPDMIA
-208 MISQQNAVVNSGQ
+208 SMMSQQNAVVNSGN
-221 VTAGELSVRILET
+221 VEAGEVSIRILET
-234 GVYATIDDIANQLL
+234 GVYTSVDDIANQLL
-248 IASDGRQFRLGDI
+248 IAPDGRQFRLGDI
-261 ARIEFDYL
+261 ARIEWDYL
-269 TPPATLMYVDGRPAI
+269 TPPSTLMYVDGRPAI
-284 GIGIS
+284 GIGVS
-289 TSSQADVVAVGREV
+289 TSAQADVVTVGSEV
-303 KSVLA
+303 SQILEGFA
-308 ALTSDMPVGIE
+308 QDMPVGVDVV
-319 LSSLYPED
+319 SLYPED
-327 EIARQANLSFML
+327 KIARQANLSFML
-339 NLAESLLIV
+339 NLAESLVIV
-348 ILVIMLAMG
+348 ILIIMFAMG
-357 LRSGSLIGSSLLFTV
+357 LRRGSLIGSSLIFTI
-372 GGTMLLMYLTGEGIN
+372 GGTMLLMYLLGEGIN

-413 KSLVAGLPLR
+413 KSLLVGVPLR
-423 DGLIRGA
+423 RGLIRGA

-474 LSWALAMTQVPLFGV
+474 LSWVLAMTQVPLFGV
-489 YMLSTS
+489 YMLSSQPTL
-495 SSARLQQPFGWFE
+495 RLQQHLGWFE
-508 RLLRRILAHRWT
+508 GVLRRMLAHRWT
-520 VVFCSVVLLSLS
+520 VVICSVVLLVLS
-532 IVAMRYMPH
+532 AVAMRYMPH

-557 LPEGYDIGATQQNLD
+557 LPEGYDIRTTQQSLD

-577 LLKYPDVKRVST
+577 LRRHPDVVRVST
-589 TAGSTPP
+589 TAGATPP

-614 LVEVKNKRLTDDV
+614 LVEVKSKRLTDDV
-627 KSQFDRFVADS
+627 RSQFDRFVADS

-672 NLTQQVMSLMWRD
+672 NLTQQVEQIMQQDARTE
-685 DRAVNIRN
+685 NIRN
-693 SWSNR
+693 SWGNR
-698 VPTWM
+698 IPTWM

-723 WINLATQGFRMGEL
+723 WLTLATQGYNMGEL
-737 RRDDEFI
+737 RRGDEFI
-744 PILLKDDDIAGR
+744 PILLKDDDVAGR
-756 NLSNLQSLP
+756 NLSNLQSMP
-765 IFSQGGNVYSIEQAS
+765 IFSQSGKVYSIEQAS
-780 SRFEFDYS
+780 SRFDFDYS
-788 TAVVE
+788 TAVVK

-808 EGVNTQRLFDDLLRQ
+808 EGVNTQILLDDLLRR
-823 VSKEVTIPDGYTLK
+823 VRSEVTIPDGYTMK
-837 IFGEQESQEE
+837 IFGEQESQAE

-860 VLIFIVL
+860 VLIFIIL

-890 VAGGLIITGNSFDFF
+890 VAGGLILTGNSFDFF

-922 ILLSAINELRAEGVL
+922 ILLSSINDLRQCGAP
-937 PAEAIVR
+937 PAEAVVE
-944 AAKRRLVPV
+944 AAKQRLLPV
-953 VLASVT
+953 VLASMT

-983 LFVATILTMCVLP
+983 LLVATVLTMGVLP
-996 VVYALFY
+996 VVYSLFY

-1008 VKIKHYE
+1008 ENK

>member
-1 MSIPEYVLRN
+1 MSIPEYILRH
-11 RSVVWFVLALFI
+11 RSVAWFVLALFI

-50 AYEGA
+50 QYDGA

-62 LVSEPLSREI
+62 LVSEPLAREI
-72 QSMRRVK
+72 QSMRNIK

-87 GLSKVVVEL
+87 GLSRVVVEL
-96 ESSTRAE
+96 ESATRAAE
-103 QIPQLWDEL
+103 IPQLWDEL

-119 QPQLPSGAGPIVV
+119 QPQLPAGAGPVVV
-132 NDDFGDVYGLYYGLS
+132 NDDFGDVYGLYYGLA

-166 RVVTVEGVEKVT
+166 RVVTVAGVEKVV

-198 FSITPDMIVA
+198 FSITPDMIA
-208 MISQQNAVVNSGQ
+208 SMMSQQNAVVNSGN
-221 VTAGELSVRILET
+221 VEAGEVSIRILET
-234 GVYATIDDIANQLL
+234 GVYTSVDDIANQLL
-248 IASDGRQFRLGDI
+248 IAPDGRQFRLGDI
-261 ARIEFDYL
+261 ARIEWDYL
-269 TPPATLMYVDGRPAI
+269 TPPSTLMYVDGRPAI
-284 GIGIS
+284 GIGVS
-289 TSSQADVVAVGREV
+289 TSAQADVVTVGSEV
-303 KSVLA
+303 SQILEGFA
-308 ALTSDMPVGIE
+308 QDMPVGVDVV
-319 LSSLYPED
+319 SLYPED
-327 EIARQANLSFML
+327 KIARQANLSFML
-339 NLAESLLIV
+339 NLAESLVIV
-348 ILVIMLAMG
+348 ILIIMFAMG
-357 LRSGSLIGSSLLFTV
+357 LRRGSLIGSSLIFTI
-372 GGTMLLMYLTGEGIN
+372 GGTMLLMYLLGEGIN

-413 KSLVAGLPLR
+413 KSLLVGVPLR
-423 DGLIRGA
+423 RGLIRGA

-474 LSWALAMTQVPLFGV
+474 LSWVLAMTQVPLFGV
-489 YMLSTS
+489 YMLSSQPTL
-495 SSARLQQPFGWFE
+495 RLQQHLGWFE
-508 RLLRRILAHRWT
+508 GVLRRMLAHRWT
-520 VVFCSVVLLSLS
+520 VVICSVVLLVLS
-532 IVAMRYMPH
+532 AVAMRYMPH

-557 LPEGYDIGATQQNLD
+557 LPEGYDIRTTQQSLD

-577 LLKYPDVKRVST
+577 LRRHPDVVRVST
-589 TAGSTPP
+589 TAGATPP

-614 LVEVKNKRLTDDV
+614 LVEVKSKRLTDDV
-627 KSQFDRFVADS
+627 RSQFDRFVADS

-672 NLTQQVMSLMWRD
+672 NLTQQVEQIMQQDARTE
-685 DRAVNIRN
+685 NIRN
-693 SWSNR
+693 SWGNR
-698 VPTWM
+698 IPTWM

-718 SRMVE
+718 SCMVE
-723 WINLATQGFRMGEL
+723 WLTLATQGYNMGEL
-737 RRDDEFI
+737 RRGDEFI
-744 PILLKDDDIAGR
+744 PILLKDDDVAGR
-756 NLSNLQSLP
+756 NLSNLQSMP
-765 IFSQGGNVYSIEQAS
+765 IFSQSGKVYSIEQAS
-780 SRFEFDYS
+780 SRFDFDYS
-788 TAVVE
+788 TAVVK

-808 EGVNTQRLFDDLLRQ
+808 EGVNTQILLDDLLRR
-823 VSKEVTIPDGYTLK
+823 VRSEVTIPDGYTMK
-837 IFGEQESQEE
+837 IFGEQESQAE

-860 VLIFIVL
+860 VLIFIIL

-890 VAGGLIITGNSFDFF
+890 VAGGLILTGNSFDFF

-922 ILLSAINELRAEGVL
+922 ILLSSINDLRQCGAP
-937 PAEAIVR
+937 PAEAVVE
-944 AAKRRLVPV
+944 AAKQRLLPV
-953 VLASVT
+953 VLASMT

-983 LFVATILTMCVLP
+983 LLVATVLTMGVLP
-996 VVYALFY
+996 VVYSLFY

-1008 VKIKHYE
+1008 ENK

>member
-1 MSIPEYVLRN
+1 MSIPKYVLRN

-23 VGGVW
+23 VGGAW
-28 SFLQMGK
+28 AFLQMGK

-50 AYEGA
+50 QYDGA

-62 LVSEPLSREI
+62 LISEPLAREM
-72 QSMRRVK
+72 QSMRKIK

-96 ESSTRAE
+96 ESSTRAKE
-103 QIPQLWDEL
+103 IPQLWDEL

-119 QPQLPSGAGPIVV
+119 QSQLPAGAGPIVV
-132 NDDFGDVYGLYYGLS
+132 NDDFGDVYGLYYGLA

-166 RVVTVEGVEKVT
+166 RVVTVAGVEKVV

-198 FSITPDMIVA
+198 FSITPDMIVS
-208 MISQQNAVVNSGQ
+208 MMSQQNAVVNSGQ
-221 VTAGELSVRILET
+221 IAAGELSVRILET
-234 GVYATIDDIANQLL
+234 GVYTTIDDIANQLL
-248 IASDGRQFRLGDI
+248 TASDGRQFRLGDI
-261 ARIEFDYL
+261 ARIEWDYL
-269 TPPATLMYVDGRPAI
+269 SPPSTLMYVDGQPAI

-289 TSSQADVVAVGREV
+289 TSSQADVVAVGQQVREV
-303 KSVLA
+303 LNTLSE
-308 ALTSDMPVGIE
+308 DMPVGIE
-319 LSSLYPED
+319 LVSLYPED
-327 EIARQANLSFML
+327 EIAQQANLSFML
-339 NLAESLLIV
+339 NLAESLIIV

-357 LRSGSLIGSSLLFTV
+357 LRSGSLIGSSLLFTI

-413 KSLVAGLPLR
+413 KSLLAGVPLR
-423 DGLIRGA
+423 EGFIRGA

-438 GATVIAILS
+438 GATLIAILS

-489 YMLSTS
+489 YMLSPQPTM
-495 SSARLQQPFGWFE
+495 RLQQHLGWFE
-508 RLLRRILAHRWT
+508 GVLRRMLAHRWT
-520 VVFCSVVLLSLS
+520 VVCCSVVLLLGS
-532 IVAMRYMPH
+532 IAAMRYMPH

-557 LPEGYDIGATQQNLD
+557 LPEGYDIGTTQQNLD
-572 AMSSW
+572 TMSRW
-577 LLKYPDVKRVST
+577 LLQHPDVKRVST
-589 TAGSTPP
+589 TAGATPP

-605 SSRPNYGNI
+605 ASRPNYGNI
-614 LVEVKNKRLTDDV
+614 LVEVKNKRLTEDV

-660 IGFLGDNVDTLL
+660 FGFLGDNVDTLL
-672 NLTQQVMSLMWRD
+672 RLTQQVEQLMRQD
-685 DRAVNIRN
+685 NRATNIRN
-693 SWSNR
+693 SWGNL

-723 WINLATQGFRMGEL
+723 WITLATQGYRMGEL
-737 RRDDEFI
+737 RRDDEFV
-744 PILLKDDDIAGR
+744 PILLKDDDVAGR
-756 NLSNLQSLP
+756 NLSNLQSMP
-765 IFSQGGNVYSIEQAS
+765 IFSQSGNVYSIEQAS
-780 SRFEFDYS
+780 TRFDFDYS

-808 EGVNTQRLFDDLLRQ
+808 EGVNTQLLYEDLLRK
-823 VSKEVTIPDGYTLK
+823 VKSEVRIPDGYALK
-837 IFGEQESQEE
+837 VFGEQESQSE

-890 VAGGLIITGNSFDFF
+890 VAGGLIFTGNSFDFF

-922 ILLSAINELRAEGVL
+922 ILLSSINELRTEGL
-937 PAEAIVR
+937 SPAEAVVE
-944 AAKRRLVPV
+944 AAKQRLVPV
-953 VLASVT
+953 VLASMT

-983 LFVATILTMCVLP
+983 LLVATILTMGVLP

-1008 VKIKHYE
+1008 VKD

>member
-1 MSIPEYVLRN
+1 MSIPKYVLRN

-23 VGGVW
+23 VGGAW
-28 SFLQMGK
+28 AFLQMGK

-50 AYEGA
+50 QYDGA

-62 LVSEPLSREI
+62 LISEPLAREM
-72 QSMRRVK
+72 QSMRKIK

-96 ESSTRAE
+96 ESSTRAKE
-103 QIPQLWDEL
+103 IPQLWDEL

-119 QPQLPSGAGPIVV
+119 QSQLPAGAGPIVV
-132 NDDFGDVYGLYYGLS
+132 NDDFGDVYGLYYGLA

-166 RVVTVEGVEKVT
+166 RVVTVAGVEKVV

-198 FSITPDMIVA
+198 FSITPDMIVS
-208 MISQQNAVVNSGQ
+208 MMSQQNAVVNSGQ
-221 VTAGELSVRILET
+221 IAAGELSVRILET
-234 GVYATIDDIANQLL
+234 GVYTTIDDIANQLL
-248 IASDGRQFRLGDI
+248 TASDGRQFRLGDI
-261 ARIEFDYL
+261 ARIEWDYL
-269 TPPATLMYVDGRPAI
+269 SPPSTLMYVDGQPAI

-289 TSSQADVVAVGREV
+289 TSSQADVVAVGQQVREV
-303 KSVLA
+303 LNTLSE
-308 ALTSDMPVGIE
+308 DMPVGIE
-319 LSSLYPED
+319 LVSLYPED
-327 EIARQANLSFML
+327 EIAQQANLSFML
-339 NLAESLLIV
+339 NLAESLIIV

-357 LRSGSLIGSSLLFTV
+357 LRSGSLIGSSLLFTI

-413 KSLVAGLPLR
+413 KSLLAGVPLR
-423 DGLIRGA
+423 EGFIRGA

-438 GATVIAILS
+438 GATLIAILS

-474 LSWALAMTQVPLFGV
+474 LSWALAMTQIPLFGV
-489 YMLSTS
+489 YMLSPQPTM
-495 SSARLQQPFGWFE
+495 RLQQHLGWFE
-508 RLLRRILAHRWT
+508 GVLRRMLAHRWT
-520 VVFCSVVLLSLS
+520 VVCCSVVLLLGS
-532 IVAMRYMPH
+532 IAAMRYMPH

-572 AMSSW
+572 TMSRW
-577 LLKYPDVKRVST
+577 LLQHPDVKRVST
-589 TAGSTPP
+589 TAGATPP

-605 SSRPNYGNI
+605 ASRPNYGNI
-614 LVEVKNKRLTDDV
+614 LVEVKNKRLTEDV

-660 IGFLGDNVDTLL
+660 FGFLGDNVDTLL
-672 NLTQQVMSLMWRD
+672 RLTQQVEQLMRQD
-685 DRAVNIRN
+685 NRATNIRN
-693 SWSNR
+693 SWGNL

-723 WINLATQGFRMGEL
+723 WITLATQGYRMGEL
-737 RRDDEFI
+737 RRDDEFV
-744 PILLKDDDIAGR
+744 PILLKDDDVAGR
-756 NLSNLQSLP
+756 NLSNLQSMP
-765 IFSQGGNVYSIEQAS
+765 IFSQSGNVYSIEQAS
-780 SRFEFDYS
+780 TRFDFDYS

-808 EGVNTQRLFDDLLRQ
+808 EGVNTQLLYEDLLRK
-823 VSKEVTIPDGYTLK
+823 VKSEVRIPDGYALK
-837 IFGEQESQEE
+837 VFGEQESQSE

-890 VAGGLIITGNSFDFF
+890 VTGGLIFTGNSFDFF

-922 ILLSAINELRAEGVL
+922 ILLSSINELRTEGL
-937 PAEAIVR
+937 SPAEAVVE
-944 AAKRRLVPV
+944 AAKQRLVPV
-953 VLASVT
+953 VLASMT

-983 LFVATILTMCVLP
+983 LLVATILTMGVLP

-1008 VKIKHYE
+1008 VKD

>member
-11 RSVVWFVLALFI
+11 RSVVWFILALFI

-28 SFLQMGK
+28 AFLQMGK

-50 AYEGA
+50 QYDGA

-62 LVSEPLSREI
+62 LISEPLAREM
-72 QSMRRVK
+72 QSMRNIK

-96 ESSTRAE
+96 ESSTRAKE
-103 QIPQLWDEL
+103 IPQLWDEL

-119 QPQLPSGAGPIVV
+119 QPQLPAGAGPIVV
-132 NDDFGDVYGLYYGLS
+132 NDDFGDVYGMYYGLA
-147 ADEGFAWQDLRDWA
+147 ADEGFAWQDLRDWT

-166 RVVTVEGVEKVT
+166 RVVTVAGVEKVV

-198 FSITPDMIVA
+198 FSITLDMIVS
-208 MISQQNAVVNSGQ
+208 MMSQQNAVVNSGQ
-221 VTAGELSVRILET
+221 IAAGELSVRVLET
-234 GVYATIDDIANQLL
+234 GAYATIDDIANQLL
-248 IASDGRQFRLGDI
+248 TAPDGRQFRLGDI
-261 ARIEFDYL
+261 ARIEWDYL
-269 TPPATLMYVDGRPAI
+269 TPPSALMYVDGQPAI

-289 TSSQADVVAVGREV
+289 TSSQADVVAVGQQVREV
-303 KSVLA
+303 LN
-308 ALTSDMPVGIE
+308 ALSQDMPVGIE
-319 LSSLYPED
+319 LVSLYPED
-327 EIARQANLSFML
+327 EIAQQANLSFML
-339 NLAESLLIV
+339 NLAESLIIV

-357 LRSGSLIGSSLLFTV
+357 LRSGSLIGSSLLFTI
-372 GGTMLLMYLTGEGIN
+372 GGTMLLMYLFGEGIN

-413 KSLVAGLPLR
+413 KSLFAGVSLR
-423 DGLIRGA
+423 DGFIRGA

-438 GATVIAILS
+438 GATLIAILS

-474 LSWALAMTQVPLFGV
+474 LSWVLAMTQVPLFGI
-489 YMLSTS
+489 YMLSSQPTI
-495 SSARLQQPFGWFE
+495 RLQQHLGWFE
-508 RLLRRILAHRWT
+508 GVLRRMLAHRWT
-520 VVFCSVVLLSLS
+520 VVCCSVVLLLVS
-532 IVAMRYMPH
+532 IAAMRYMPH

-572 AMSSW
+572 TMSRW
-577 LLKYPDVKRVST
+577 LLQHPDVKRVST
-589 TAGSTPP
+589 TAGATPP

-605 SSRPNYGNI
+605 ASRPNYGNI
-614 LVEVKNKRLTDDV
+614 LVEVKNKHLTEDV

-660 IGFLGDNVDTLL
+660 FGFLGDNVDTLL
-672 NLTQQVMSLMWRD
+672 NLTQQVEHLMRQDNW
-685 DRAVNIRN
+685 ATNIRN
-693 SWSNR
+693 SWGNR

-723 WINLATQGFRMGEL
+723 WLTLATQGYRMGEL
-737 RRDDEFI
+737 RRDDEFV
-744 PILLKDDDIAGR
+744 PILLKDDDVAGR
-756 NLSNLQSLP
+756 NLSNLQSMP
-765 IFSQGGNVYSIEQAS
+765 IFSQSGKVYSIEQAS
-780 SRFEFDYS
+780 TRFDFDYS
-788 TAVVE
+788 TSVVE
-793 QYNRQRVMKAQCDPA
+793 QYNRQRVMKAQCDPV
-808 EGVNTQRLFDDLLRQ
+808 EGVNTQLLFDDLLRK
-823 VSKEVTIPDGYTLK
+823 VKSEVRIPDGYALK
-837 IFGEQESQEE
+837 VFGEQESQAE

-890 VAGGLIITGNSFDFF
+890 VAGGLIFTGNSFDFF

-922 ILLSAINELRAEGVL
+922 ILLSSINDLRTLGV
-937 PAEAIVR
+937 PPIEAVVE
-944 AAKRRLVPV
+944 AAKQRLVPV
-953 VLASVT
+953 VLASMT

-983 LFVATILTMCVLP
+983 LLVATILTIGVLP

-1003 KIRFT
+1003 KIKIT
-1008 VKIKHYE
+1008 VKD